1 MITSGLN
8 QLGTPLHAQSGIDGL
23 THRCL
28 VRTVRVG
35 EIELVGNVVDIQLHA
50 EGFRHIEINGGV
62 ETGVAWQLRS
72 IRLIDKAVV
81 LVRQPETQTD
91 SWRYLIRAPN

>member
-1 MITSGLN
+1 MLN
-8 QLGTPLHAQSGIDGL
+8 RGIDGL
-23 THRCL
+23 THRRL

-50 EGFRHIEINGGV
+50 EGFRQIEINGGV
-62 ETGVAWQLRS
+62 DTGVAWQLRS